1 MRIAYV
7 RTFTLRTTQYELRN
21 THDAMDKI
29 IFNVEDIDFQ
39 LVREETI
46 SNWIESMVEKEGKKL
61 GALSYIFC
69 SDDYLHKLNVEYL
82 NHDTLTDVITF
93 PYNSNPVEG
102 DIFISIDRVKD
113 NAKDLNI
120 PFETELHRV
129 MIHGVLHLCGY
140 MDETDEEE
148 AIIRQKEDMCLS
160 FLIPNF

>member
-1 MRIAYV
+1 
-7 RTFTLRTTQYELRN
+7 
-21 THDAMDKI
+21 MDKI
-29 IFNVEDIDFQ
+29 IFNTEDVDFQ
-39 LVREETI
+39 LVREESI
-46 SNWIESMVEKEGKKL
+46 SSWIESMVEKEGKKL

-102 DIFISIDRVKD
+102 DIFISIDRVRD
-113 NAKDLNI
+113 NAQDLNI
-120 PFETELHRV
+120 AFEQELHRV

-148 AIIRQKEDMCLS
+148 TIIRQKEDECLRVMS
-160 FLIPNF
+160 YEL